1 MYGLRSP
8 HAGRLTIDG
17 FNPQDL
23 ISDVLRRQVAIVRSA
38 EIFHGTLEENVHLHR
53 STVTSADVRRALE
66 ETGLYDDVLQL
77 PKGFDTQLN
86 GN

>member
-1 MYGLRSP
+1 
-8 HAGRLTIDG
+8 
-17 FNPQDL
+17 
-23 ISDVLRRQVAIVRSA
+23 LRRQVAIVRSA

-86 GN
+86 GNGVPLSRSQRDRKRRGDSGAG